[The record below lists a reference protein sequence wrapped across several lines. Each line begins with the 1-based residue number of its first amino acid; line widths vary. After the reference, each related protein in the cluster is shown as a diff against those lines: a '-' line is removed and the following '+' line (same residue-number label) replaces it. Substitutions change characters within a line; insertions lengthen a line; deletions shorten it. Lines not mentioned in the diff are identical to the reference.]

1 MSAPLGG
8 GPASS
13 MPEVTAQEAVALV
26 GDGAYLLDVREQ
38 SEWDA
43 GHASRAVLLPLSELA
58 ERVDEV
64 PSDRDVLVV
73 CHSGMRS
80 ARATDALRGIGVD
93 ARNVVGGMLAWRD
106 AGGVVVAGDEHPV
119 SSAD

>member
-1 MSAPLGG
+1 MSGDDRR
-8 GPASS
+8 
-13 MPEVTAQEAVALV
+13 PEIGADAAIEALTAGE
-26 GDGAYLLDVREQ
+26 YLLDVREQ
-38 SEWDA
+38 HEWDEA
-43 GHASRAVLLPLSELA
+43 HAPGATLIPLSELND
-58 ERVDEV
+58 RVDEV
-64 PSDRDVLVV
+64 PTDRPVLVV

-106 AGGVVVAGDEHPV
+106 AGGVVVPADDHPS